1 MAAFASSFPQTKWS
15 SCSLSDLN
23 TGFNRFNTDRCL
35 SNLPT
40 TSVGNSVSVNDI
52 REGEKIYK
60 SAAFNVPVAQG
71 KVISKIKDPYQK
83 ERERER
89 ERESK
94 NLSIIPSRVH
104 NECIY

>member
-1 MAAFASSFPQTKWS
+1 MAAFASSFPHTKWS

-60 SAAFNVPVAQG
+60 SESAAFNVPVAQG
-71 KVISKIKDPYQK
+71 KSFQK
-83 ERERER
+83 
-89 ERESK
+89 
-94 NLSIIPSRVH
+94 
-104 NECIY
+104 